1 MTSTVLL
8 SPFGPRNE
16 SRGCMNRLKAVWCVR
31 GTGRISLA
39 HGALGSDDRAVELA
53 PHLARSQGS
62 RHSVLALMVNG
73 PLSLFVSPELFNE
86 NCSVVSCRPVRR
98 SVVFFSLA
106 KRVYASAC
114 LCSIRCVLL
123 MGVHRCMTRVVLR

>member
-1 MTSTVLL
+1 
-8 SPFGPRNE
+8 
-16 SRGCMNRLKAVWCVR
+16 MNRLKAVWCVR

-98 SVVFFSLA
+98 SVVFLFSPSFFFFFSFFLSLWLNA
-106 KRVYASAC
+106 FTHLHVYA
-114 LCSIRCVLL
+114 LL
-123 MGVHRCMTRVVLR
+123 DVSS